1 MTSLSNANAEVYV
14 ETSTN
19 VYSYKGSVTFGNSIN
34 TTIDTYD
41 PVWVLVTPTTSNAYV
56 YITAYAS
63 AYSST
68 SSTSLSDGAVAAIVI
83 CIFCCWCCCILIIGI
98 IIGFSLVKKNQN
110 LQRNQSAAQY
120 IDNRAPPP
128 TVINNYQYQVPP
140 PSYMQPSYIQNTSVA
155 YPTPGVYTGQP
166 IAMNANPQPAL
177 APGHLVPSNPVYI
190 SKEVGVPVNK
200 I

>member
-1 MTSLSNANAEVYV
+1 MSNANAEVYV

-68 SSTSLSDGAVAAIVI
+68 SSTSLSDEAVAAIVI
-83 CIFCCWCCCILIIGI
+83 CTICCWCYCIIFIGI
-98 IIGFSLVKKNQN
+98 FIWRKMIERNKQQ
-110 LQRNQSAAQY
+110 QRNQSAAQY
-120 IDNRAPPP
+120 VDNRAPPP
-128 TVINNYQYQVPP
+128 SVINNYQYQVPP
-140 PSYMQPSYIQNTSVA
+140 PSYNQPLYIQNNPVA
-155 YPTPGVYTGQP
+155 YPTPGVYKTPFITFQ
-166 IAMNANPQPAL
+166 IEMYKINMDC
-177 APGHLVPSNPVYI
+177 
-190 SKEVGVPVNK
+190 SKIIGS